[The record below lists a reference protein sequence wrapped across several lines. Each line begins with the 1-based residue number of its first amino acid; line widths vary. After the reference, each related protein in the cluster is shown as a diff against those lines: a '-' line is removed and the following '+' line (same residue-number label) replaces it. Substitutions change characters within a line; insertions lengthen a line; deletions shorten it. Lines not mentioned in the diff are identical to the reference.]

1 MSWGFNPETVQAATT
16 VAALAGVGV
25 GAFLALRQVK
35 ATQKAHA
42 AQVLFGLLTQL
53 RDTFLK
59 NESYAQLKNLAAA
72 RSKESADQS
81 WPHVMSNIEIEFRNM
96 LKAYDVAG
104 LLVKK
109 GLVDE
114 EVVVEF
120 VWTGVLNRYNDLKP
134 LFDENEEGNSGF
146 FYLLKRCQEK
156 AEKTRANTPSE
167 DQK

>member
-1 MSWGFNPETVQAATT
+1 MSWGFNPETVQAVTT
-16 VAALAGVGV
+16 VVALAGVGV
-25 GAFLALRQVK
+25 GAFLALRQIK

-59 NESYAQLKNLAAA
+59 NESYADLKKLASA
-72 RSKESADQS
+72 RSKESAEQS
-81 WPHVMSNIEIEFRNM
+81 WPHVMTEIEIEFRNM

-114 EVVVEF
+114 EVVVDF

-134 LFDENEEGNSGF
+134 LFDENKEGNSGF
-146 FYLLKRCQEK
+146 FYLLKLCQKK
-156 AEKTRANTPSE
+156 AERTRINAPKKNL
-167 DQK
+167 K